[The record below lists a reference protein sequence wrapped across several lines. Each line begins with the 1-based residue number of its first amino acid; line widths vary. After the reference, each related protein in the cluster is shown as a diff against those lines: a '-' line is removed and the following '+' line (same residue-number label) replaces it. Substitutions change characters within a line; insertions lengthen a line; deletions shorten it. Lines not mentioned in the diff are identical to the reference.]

1 MRHHVTAIFAVGIM
15 ALGLS
20 GCASAVP
27 EEIAPSQVRESPTT
41 GAETDSSVE
50 LEDVDGVV
58 ELTVAGDQGVLALQH
73 SGTIPSGTAGPTD
86 RKLIT
91 GPGGCFALV
100 NEGKPQLLVFPA
112 EATFVLQEGKPSA
125 TIAGVEHLIG
135 QQFAV
140 DMTAVAKTS
149 VAGIPDRCDRGSD
162 DTVFMVN

>member
-1 MRHHVTAIFAVGIM
+1 M
-15 ALGLS
+15 A
-20 GCASAVP
+20 
-27 EEIAPSQVRESPTT
+27 E
-41 GAETDSSVE
+41 AETDRSVE
-50 LEDVDGVV
+50 LEGVGGVV
-58 ELTVAGDQGVLALQH
+58 ELTVAGDQGVLALQY

-91 GPGGCFALV
+91 GSGGCFALV

-125 TIAGVEHLIG
+125 TIAGVKHLIG

-140 DMTAVAKTS
+140 DTTAVSKTS
-149 VAGIPDRCDRGSD
+149 VAGIPERCDRGSD